1 MKRLY
6 RYSLHAS
13 SLIELQRVVQPS
25 CKPVERKLQTKK
37 TNEKGGTSTMFSIKQ
52 VATNLGMSTQAIYK
66 QKDEL
71 IEKGYMEKNSQ
82 GNWEI
87 NNTGF
92 NYLQDK
98 KIAYMQQHTNQPMQ
112 PVTNQPIKEEQPE
125 AEEKTEK
132 VDISIDDKVANLLL
146 NHYKE
151 QLQTITNQ
159 LQEMT
164 EQRDYF
170 KAKFEEKD
178 NLCNQYMNSHLLP
191 PTEDEARAKQ
201 EKRKQNIFK
210 RLFGKGE

>member
-1 MKRLY
+1 
-6 RYSLHAS
+6 
-13 SLIELQRVVQPS
+13 
-25 CKPVERKLQTKK
+25 
-37 TNEKGGTSTMFSIKQ
+37 MFSIKQ

-98 KIAYMQQHTNQPMQ
+98 KIAYMQQHTNPPIQ

-125 AEEKTEK
+125 AEEKTANL
-132 VDISIDDKVANLLL
+132 DMAIDDKVANILL

-191 PTEDEARAKQ
+191 PTEEEARAKQ
-201 EKRKQNIFK
+201 EKQKQNIFK

>member
-1 MKRLY
+1 
-6 RYSLHAS
+6 
-13 SLIELQRVVQPS
+13 
-25 CKPVERKLQTKK
+25 
-37 TNEKGGTSTMFSIKQ
+37 MFSIKQ

-191 PTEDEARAKQ
+191 PTEEEARAKQ
-201 EKRKQNIFK
+201 EKQKQSIFK